1 MTTISIVYHSGYGH
15 TANQAKAILDGI
27 KTIDGVDASLIPIDE
42 HGDINETEWQMLDAS
57 DAIIFGSPTYM
68 GMASWQFKKF
78 ADATSKRW
86 FNQDWKDKIAA
97 GFTNSASMNGD
108 KHSTL
113 HYLITL
119 AMQHSMIWVGT
130 GMPPANTKSAGR
142 DDINFL
148 GSFAGLMAQSPS
160 DAGADEAPTSG
171 DIETAKLF
179 GERVAQASLAIAR

>member
-86 FNQDWKDKIAA
+86 FNQDWKESMWSEKTLRKI
-97 GFTNSASMNGD
+97 
-108 KHSTL
+108 K
-113 HYLITL
+113 
-119 AMQHSMIWVGT
+119 
-130 GMPPANTKSAGR
+130 R
-142 DDINFL
+142 
-148 GSFAGLMAQSPS
+148 
-160 DAGADEAPTSG
+160 
-171 DIETAKLF
+171 
-179 GERVAQASLAIAR
+179 